1 MISYC
6 AVTTVKYFFLLFF
19 QLLPVI
25 RVVFNFR
32 VELLWLCFGFALR
45 LIRSAVIGLKTSYGT
60 YQTCVRGDILF

>member
-32 VELLWLCFGFALR
+32 VELLWFCFTTYTFRCDWFKNLVRHLPNVCARRYSL
-45 LIRSAVIGLKTSYGT
+45 LK
-60 YQTCVRGDILF
+60 